1 MVTKRIVVIDDEGDE
16 REVFVPAQWEICCD
30 CRGTGG
36 SSAYLGAF
44 TSDEWYDQ
52 DEGFQHDYMQGR
64 YDRPCD
70 GCGGSGK
77 VLSVDLERCV
87 SEEQKG
93 ALDYM
98 QMEADID
105 AEERAI
111 LRQEARLMGEY

>member
-1 MVTKRIVVIDDEGDE
+1 MVTKRVVVIDDEGDE
-16 REVFVPAQWEICCD
+16 HEVLLPARWEICCD

-44 TSDEWYDQ
+44 TSEEWHEQ
-52 DEGFQHDYMQGR
+52 DEDFKSDYIAGH
-64 YDRPCD
+64 YDRPC
-70 GCGGSGK
+70 GSCGGSGK
-77 VLSVDLERCV
+77 VLHIEIDRCV

-93 ALDYM
+93 AVDYL

-111 LRQEARLMGEY
+111 LRQEALLLGEY